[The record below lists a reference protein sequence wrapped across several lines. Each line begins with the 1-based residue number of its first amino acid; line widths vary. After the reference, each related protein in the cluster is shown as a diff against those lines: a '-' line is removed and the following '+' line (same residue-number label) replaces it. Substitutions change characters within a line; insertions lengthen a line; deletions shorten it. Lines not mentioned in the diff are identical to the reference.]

1 MCTYSFMELICRGTR
16 IILKFAIFLMG
27 KCIKICYTI
36 FLCFTTCIEIFWL
49 VANKVENADRAT
61 NKTLSWYKLS
71 SSILKLSFA
80 QSMPGLKKITCWTCS
95 SIKSR
100 LAMKLPL

>member
-1 MCTYSFMELICRGTR
+1 
-16 IILKFAIFLMG
+16 MG

-49 VANKVENADRAT
+49 VANKVENADLSKLPPLNFRAT